1 MAAQIFPCQ
10 TVGWP
15 LSADA
20 RGEESPG
27 STEVRCRVTPGG
39 GDPRESATESTPPAC
54 LRLAGRAARVKW
66 CGKSAPRRR
75 QRRRQG
81 KPHREQDQ
89 IGAAG
94 TPEQS
99 DMPGEPPRRRSG
111 RSQEALGDERPRGM
125 AITAPGGYARGG
137 TEPGLYAVWR
147 PVPVDDLADQ
157 TGISDVSGGQPCG
170 RPNSLLHVK
179 ADRVASL
186 IVWSTRGVR
195 DCDPEIGSEA
205 GSTRAVTPH
214 SGGRCGRSD
223 RVARSFFGIRFVS
236 DDRRHHGGRCKS
248 IEFRA
253 DNSGGERSNGRPP
266 RSHIYGTIERGGS
279 GRALGTREGAD
290 RG

>member
-147 PVPVDDLADQ
+147 PVPVDALADQ
-157 TGISDVSGGQPCG
+157 TGISNVSGGQPCG
-170 RPNSLLHVK
+170 RPNSLLHIK
-179 ADRVASL
+179 LDRVASL

-195 DCDPEIGSEA
+195 GCDPEIRSEA
-205 GSTRAVTPH
+205 GVREPL
-214 SGGRCGRSD
+214 
-223 RVARSFFGIRFVS
+223 
-236 DDRRHHGGRCKS
+236 RHTQG
-248 IEFRA
+248 
-253 DNSGGERSNGRPP
+253 
-266 RSHIYGTIERGGS
+266 
-279 GRALGTREGAD
+279 EGAGDPIGSPVPFLAFDLSATIGGIMADDANPLNSELITLSVNVQMVEHLD
-290 RG
+290 RISMGLPSTAAPVAL